1 MKWSLIKFM
10 LIVLT
15 LGLTLSLG
23 LGLSAATASEPEY
36 AKWGRLAMQQ
46 TSAKYE
52 ASIVDYLHIGRTQIS
67 PGIAEEA
74 FKLWLRERRQAQGQ
88 ARPREFGVIIT
99 FRFYTA
105 DDRLISVRY
114 EETSK

>member
-1 MKWSLIKFM
+1 MKWSLIKSM
-10 LIVLT
+10 LVVLT
-15 LGLTLSLG
+15 LGVSLSFG
-23 LGLSAATASEPEY
+23 SRMSAASASEPDY

-46 TSAKYE
+46 ASAKYD
-52 ASIVDYLHIGRTQIS
+52 ASIVDYLHIGRTQVS

-74 FKLWLRERRQAQGQ
+74 FKLWLRERRQAHGQ
-88 ARPREFGVIIT
+88 ARPREFGVIIR

-114 EETSK
+114 EETSN